1 MPGQE
6 KDARGNAYNT
16 AYNTGNFYTAY
27 YTITKKAAHAIVSL
41 FLTFLILQPYYKN
54 FLFFETC
61 KRNQQ
66 KIKAEIL
73 QHRQKL
79 RFIPFPPPDGIRKSF
94 YKNFVK
100 NLETALDGE
109 GFILYNET
117 NVRKWQGLAFCSP
130 CCFFFF
136 LLSHWNEAFLNEKAS
151 PALPEGYVL

>member
-41 FLTFLILQPYYKN
+41 FLAFLILQSYYK
-54 FLFFETC
+54 FFSFSETC

-66 KIKAEIL
+66 KIKAETL

-79 RFIPFPPPDGIRKSF
+79 RFLPSPPPGGIGEPF
-94 YKNFVK
+94 YKKFVK
-100 NLETALDGE
+100 NLEAALDAE

-117 NVRKWQGLAFCSP
+117 NKR
-130 CCFFFF
+130 
-136 LLSHWNEAFLNEKAS
+136 
-151 PALPEGYVL
+151 

>member
-6 KDARGNAYNT
+6 KNARGNAYNT

-41 FLTFLILQPYYKN
+41 FLAFLILQPHYKI
-54 FLFFETC
+54 FLFSETC

-66 KIKAEIL
+66 KIKVETL

-79 RFIPFPPPDGIRKSF
+79 RFLPRSPSDRRRKAV
-94 YKNFVK
+94 YKKFVK

-117 NVRKWQGLAFCSP
+117 NKR
-130 CCFFFF
+130 
-136 LLSHWNEAFLNEKAS
+136 
-151 PALPEGYVL
+151 